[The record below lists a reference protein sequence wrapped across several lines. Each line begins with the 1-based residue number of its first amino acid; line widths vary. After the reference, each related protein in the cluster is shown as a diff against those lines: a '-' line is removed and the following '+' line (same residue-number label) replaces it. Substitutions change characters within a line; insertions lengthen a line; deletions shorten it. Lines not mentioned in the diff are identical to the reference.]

1 MRNARKPDQAQY
13 AVSRV
18 TATRSARGRKR
29 TIPVVAVPTT
39 IQTEP
44 RNHRPRA
51 RWDAP
56 PFLVTN
62 WTSPSTSASVPKRTC
77 MISGTVRQETRSY
90 ADSDV
95 LISNGPCAG
104 ETRPA
109 EYGNVNRH
117 VDACHLR
124 HPHRARAAQRP
135 NGTPGDRLRCCR
147 QAPSA
152 TAGRPKTTSI
162 DCARPARRAVA
173 TPVLS
178 SADSPA
184 AAPAGS
190 GARRRTSSTTPCV
203 PSNRPTGKPAS
214 SECGARRQPQ
224 PSSSKR
230 GSNTRTPCASSSL
243 HCTTPT
249 SPAPPESTRSTDGQ

>member
-1 MRNARKPDQAQY
+1 MKTQPR
-13 AVSRV
+13 SRQID
-18 TATRSARGRKR
+18 TAPVRGRWFRR
-29 TIPVVAVPTT
+29 T
-39 IQTEP
+39 QP
-44 RNHRPRA
+44 RQRHA
-51 RWDAP
+51 HHAS
-56 PFLVTN
+56 
-62 WTSPSTSASVPKRTC
+62 SPIR
-77 MISGTVRQETRSY
+77 
-90 ADSDV
+90 
-95 LISNGPCAG
+95 
-104 ETRPA
+104 TRPA

-124 HPHRARAAQRP
+124 HPRRERAAPSRTEPQATGYAAAARRLQRP
-135 NGTPGDRLRCCR
+135 PGGT
-147 QAPSA
+147 
-152 TAGRPKTTSI
+152 KTTSA

-190 GARRRTSSTTPCV
+190 GAQQRTSSTTPCV

-214 SECGARRQPQ
+214 SECGAPRQRQ

-243 HCTTPT
+243 HCTAPT
-249 SPAPPESTRSTDGQ
+249 SPAPPESTRSTDGP